1 MKDQSENL
9 LDFRS
14 VVDESILAKLKQNHE
29 QILMIPSDSY
39 ERLMVRLEQQE
50 EYELCSKLLSL
61 KPKVSKVTVSEFI
74 TMYSRMQ
81 TSVLM
86 AQLSYILEA
95 INKHKKNHD

>member
-9 LDFRS
+9 FDFCS
-14 VVDESILAKLKQNHE
+14 VVDESILTKLKQNHE

-39 ERLMVRLEQQE
+39 ERLMVRLEQEE

-61 KPKVSKVTVSEFI
+61 KSKVSNLTVSEFL

-95 INKHKKNHD
+95 LNKHKKNHD